1 MSRDELLGRVLVVL
15 QFALIGAIAWQ
26 AAPAFASGTAPLLS
40 WLLLAAGVGL
50 GSWAL
55 GVNKPGNFN
64 IRPTPKAGAQL
75 VLSGPYRW
83 IRHPMYSAILIAGQ
97 AGVTTAPNAGQ
108 SLLGLLWV
116 AMLAVLLVK
125 LLLEERHML
134 AQYPAYAAYK
144 ARTKRLLPG
153 LY

>member
-1 MSRDELLGRVLVVL
+1 MLKIASV
-15 QFALIGAIAWQ
+15 AIGCGKCGVCLEGQ
-26 AAPAFASGTAPLLS
+26 DNYCLS
-40 WLLLAAGVGL
+40 NRF
-50 GSWAL
+50 L

-75 VLSGPYRW
+75 VQDGPYRW

-125 LLLEERHML
+125 LLLEERLML
-134 AQYPAYAAYK
+134 AQYPGYAAYQ